1 MSAAQQ
7 KSLFTRAAKKIGR
20 DLASTFARLEKLTI
34 LVKQKT
40 IFDDKSNEIQELTSH
55 IRHDMT
61 SLNNQIAK
69 LQELAKHQGGDRKQL
84 QTHSSAVVIG
94 LQSRLA
100 AVSND
105 FKTVLETRTE
115 NLKQAKSR
123 RDLYSQ
129 APISSSAVGMAPRPN
144 HGSVFQRDSAESQ
157 LRERQPPSILPGP
170 ADDQTSAFAEST
182 DHVKY
187 HQQIALIDEQDSYLH
202 ERANAMQQIE
212 QTIVELGG
220 IFQQLASMVHQQDEL
235 ITRID
240 SNIESTQMNV
250 EAAHTELLRY
260 FQSISSNRW
269 LMVKIFGVALV
280 FFLIFVVFML

>member
-1 MSAAQQ
+1 MYDDNFDFI
-7 KSLFTRAAKKIGR
+7 LFYYYSFIIVVRKKP
-20 DLASTFARLEKLTI
+20 
-34 LVKQKT
+34 
-40 IFDDKSNEIQELTSH
+40 IFEDKSTDIQELTNS

-61 SLNNQIAK
+61 NLNSQIAK
-69 LQELAKHQGGDRKQL
+69 LQELARMQGSDKKQL
-84 QTHSSAVVIG
+84 QSHSTAVVVG

-123 RDLYSQ
+123 RDLFSQ
-129 APISSSAVGMAPRPN
+129 PSMAASAAGMTPQPK
-144 HGSVFQRDSAESQ
+144 HGSVLNKENQV
-157 LRERQPPSILPGP
+157 RERLTNSQGVNAAGAASLDNQSSHLVG
-170 ADDQTSAFAEST
+170 DSST
-182 DHVKY
+182 DQIRY
-187 HQQIALIDEQDSYLH
+187 RQQLALIDDQDQYIA
-202 ERANAMQQIE
+202 ERATAMQQIE

-220 IFQQLASMVHQQDEL
+220 IFSQLATMVHQQDEL

-240 SNIESTQMNV
+240 SNIESTHMNV

-269 LMVKIFGVALV
+269 LMIKVFGVVLV